1 MKVAIVGGHGQIALR
16 LTQLLHAHQH
26 EVIGIIRNPEH
37 TGDVRAHGGEPWV
50 VDLEGAHAGEVA
62 MGFAGADAI
71 VFAAGAGP
79 GSGADRKI
87 TMDRDGAI
95 LTADAARLAGIKRLI
110 LVSAINADRYDDESD
125 DVFQIYL
132 KAKAEADD
140 DLKAR
145 AELEYTIV
153 RPGTLTNEPGTG
165 SVTVGQRLESGQV
178 SRDDV
183 ALVLRELLENR
194 SAIRMQFDLVGGNTP
209 VEEAVAAL

>member
-16 LTQLLHAHQH
+16 LTELLHAHQH
-26 EVIGIIRNPEH
+26 EVIGLVRNPDH
-37 TGDVRAHGGEPWV
+37 AGDVRAHGGEPWV
-50 VDLEGAHAGEVA
+50 VDLEKSHAGEVA

-79 GSGADRKI
+79 GSGAERKI
-87 TMDRDGAI
+87 TMDRDGAV

-110 LVSAINADRYDDESD
+110 LVSAIDADRFDGESD

-140 DLKAR
+140 EVKAR
-145 AELEYTIV
+145 AELQYTIV

-165 SVTVGQRLESGQV
+165 QVEVGAHLESAPV

-183 ALVLRELLENR
+183 ALVLRQVLEDK
-194 SAIRMQFDLVGGNTP
+194 AAVRMQFDLVGGSTP
-209 VEEAVAAL
+209 VEEAVASL

>member
-16 LTQLLHAHQH
+16 LTQLLNAHQH
-26 EVIGIIRNPEH
+26 EVIGIIRNPDH

-50 VDLEGAHAGEVA
+50 VDLEKSHPGEVA

-79 GSGADRKI
+79 GSGAERKI
-87 TMDRDGAI
+87 TMDRDGAV

-110 LVSAINADRYDDESD
+110 IVSAIDAERFNDESE

-132 KAKAEADD
+132 RAKAEADD
-140 DLKAR
+140 EIRAR

-153 RPGTLTNEPGTG
+153 RPGTLTNDPGTG
-165 SVTVGQRLESGQV
+165 LVSAGPQV
-178 SRDDV
+178 DATPITRDDV
-183 ALVLRELLENR
+183 ALALRYLLEER
-194 SAIRMQFDLVGGNTP
+194 LAIRMQFDLVGGELP
-209 VEEAVAAL
+209 VEDALRAL